1 MKRFMQVILGIN
13 IAILVVVD
21 EIGPLFQIGPNARI
35 AAAEP
40 IMFRQYAAVAL
51 AYAIVLLF
59 FVWPRFVREPVWLLF
74 PAIVLIALWFD
85 AVYELAASS
94 DPVSENLPPAVIR
107 AILVACYLFG
117 YFRLRS
123 RARDLGQ
130 ITTNAAGRAGARA
143 TT

>member
-59 FVWPRFVREPVWLLF
+59 FRLAPIRAR
-74 PAIVLIALWFD
+74 AR
-85 AVYELAASS
+85 LAALPGNRLDRLVVRRGLRIGRWFRPGLGEPSAGGHPGDPRRLLPVRVFQTAQPGSRSGS
-94 DPVSENLPPAVIR
+94 DHN
-107 AILVACYLFG
+107 
-117 YFRLRS
+117 
-123 RARDLGQ
+123 
-130 ITTNAAGRAGARA
+130 
-143 TT
+143 